1 MSCCIPT
8 KSTTER
14 NISQQASNP
23 SLNVR
28 RDILVRI
35 PECKVIL
42 MNEGEAGQLAAGD
55 FELQWISDGDV
66 ALAAAVKVG
75 EKLQWPL
82 TKDEPIL
89 KLDALNYLFSL
100 PMSDAQ
106 PLSYGVAFAPETSG
120 GLLGQLDALL
130 AKHCLFTAAQKKKNV
145 GIDWNKFAPA
155 VDQYNTLLGQAIAIG
170 TGHVIR
176 GIFKCTEAYTS
187 KVQEIGETILIPR
200 VGENNADQPEKIS
213 DSGANQNKASLNKAL
228 IHAKKLTN
236 MTYKITKTMVDVIDE
251 ASESVREARVASI
264 NAVKMLLEATEAAR
278 NEAIEATA
286 GAVQDAVTRRCGER
300 AGKRTEHIFEIVGN
314 CASTLCNIF
323 KIRKAVVSCWTAICC
338 SKSNKKMD

>member
-1 MSCCIPT
+1 MSCSIPT

-14 NISQQASNP
+14 NLSQQASNP
-23 SLNVR
+23 SINVR
-28 RDILVRI
+28 DTLVRI

-42 MNEGEAGQLAAGD
+42 MNEGEAGEVAAGD

-82 TKDEPIL
+82 TKDGPVV

-100 PMSDAQ
+100 QMNDGQ
-106 PLSYGVAFAPETSG
+106 PLSYGVEFAPETSG

-130 AKHCLFTAAQKKKNV
+130 MKHSLFTAAQKKKNV
-145 GIDWNKFAPA
+145 GIDWKKFAPA

-176 GIFKCTEAYTS
+176 GIFKCTEAYTN
-187 KVQEIGETILIPR
+187 KVQEIGETIQIPG
-200 VGENNADQPEKIS
+200 VGENNADQPEKIIS
-213 DSGANQNKASLNKAL
+213 DSGVNKNKASLNKAL
-228 IHAKKLTN
+228 IHAKKLTK
-236 MTYKITKTMVDVIDE
+236 MTYEITKTMVDVVDE
-251 ASESVREARVASI
+251 AAESVREARVASI
-264 NAVKMLLEATEAAR
+264 DAVKKLLEATEAA
-278 NEAIEATA
+278 NKEAIKFSA

-300 AGKRTEHIFEIVGN
+300 AGERTGHVFEIVGN

-323 KIRKAVVSCWTAICC
+323 KIRKAIVSCWTAICC